1 MSRSVLV
8 VDDNTELASNI
19 AEILDGEGWDTYV
32 AFGPNEALETAQR
45 VDFDA
50 AIVDIRMP
58 HMDGVALQ
66 GRLRT
71 MRPNVVVILM
81 TAFTNDGRVRE
92 ALDSGVR
99 TVLTKP
105 FSPEQLL
112 SVLSA
117 A

>member
-19 AEILDGEGWDTYV
+19 AEILDDEGWDTYV
-32 AFGPNEALETAQR
+32 ACGPLEAIETAER
-45 VDFDA
+45 IEVDA

-71 MRPNVVVILM
+71 IRPNVIVILM
-81 TAFTNDGRVRE
+81 TAFASDGRVRE
-92 ALDSGVR
+92 ALDAGAR